1 MSPELSWTMWSH
13 VQKNCPT
20 VFQCSKLSKEI
31 RSAINTKTGRLEED
45 VTLKES
51 RDFKKSIDMM
61 LIEAVKDK
69 PDLRAVLEKYFLEV

>member
-1 MSPELSWTMWSH
+1 MWSH
-13 VQKNCPT
+13 VEKNCPA

-31 RSAINTKTGRLEED
+31 RSAVNTKTGRLEED
-45 VTLKES
+45 ATLKES
-51 RDFKKSIDMM
+51 RNFKKSIDMM